1 MDNLSIKEININGYN
16 TCFVEKQDAHGYFLL
31 VVIPPNA
38 GKDIS
43 DFCGKLVDGHLVKE
57 IDYCV
62 IDGNRFIKA
71 YY

>member
-1 MDNLSIKEININGYN
+1 MDNTAIKEINLNGYD
-16 TCFVEKQDAHGYFLL
+16 TCFVEKQDSHGSFLL
-31 VVIPPNA
+31 VAIPPNA
-38 GKDIS
+38 DKDIS
-43 DFCGKLVDGHLVKE
+43 DFCGTLVDGHYIKE